1 MLETIP
7 TFSGRKLKYI
17 PSCLVSVQFEAARP
31 YPTLPWLVLDTLKAL
46 NFSWPLCVY
55 IYLSLSIYHHLSVI
69 YLFIVI
75 YSVSL
80 TDFIR
85 FLHFSHR
92 SPSSQV
98 KQLLHSAGI
107 AGHWWP
113 SARRPRRPNLRR
125 RRIRRPSGCPWGL
138 KDAGSWVLLLMCFIF
153 SYKQVIV
160 YIYIYI
166 CILYIYMC
174 VCVYINL
181 CRIFF
186 YSF

>member
-1 MLETIP
+1 M
-7 TFSGRKLKYI
+7 
-17 PSCLVSVQFEAARP
+17 QFEAARP

-160 YIYIYI
+160 YIYYKLYVNII
-166 CILYIYMC
+166 YIYMY
-174 VCVYINL
+174 VSTLIYVDYFSIHSDNQL
-181 CRIFF
+181 LQN
-186 YSF
+186 S